1 MELGYARV
9 STTEQDTSLQL
20 AALRAA
26 GVVAYWEDQISGVK
40 ARPALEELLGLL
52 QPGDVVL
59 VYKLDRLARSLTD
72 LLRIADRIAR
82 AGATLRSLT
91 EPFETTTPVGR
102 MLFQLL
108 GAFAEFERNVIRERC
123 AAGMTEAMKRGVKF
137 GRKRRKFDYEE
148 AFRLRNEGMT
158 FTELSLHFGV
168 GRSHVFSA
176 VRRIKKERAA
186 AAEKEGASLAGPG
199 SMPAAPSPKG
209 SWPYRVTIPS
219 ASALPRLVAK
229 PGRPAPV
236 APVAALCVTT
246 ADGRPP

>member
-9 STTEQDTSLQL
+9 STTEQDTSLQI

-26 GVVAYWEDQISGVK
+26 DVVAYWEDQISGVK
-40 ARPALEELLGLL
+40 ARPALEELLGIL

-72 LLRIADRIAR
+72 LLRIAERVAT

-91 EPFETTTPVGR
+91 EPLETTTPVGR

-108 GAFAEFERNVIRERC
+108 GAFAEFERNVIKERC
-123 AAGMTEAMKRGVKF
+123 AAGQAEAMKRGVKF

-148 AFRLRNEGMT
+148 AFRMRNEGKT
-158 FTELSLHFGV
+158 FTELAAHFGV
-168 GRSHVFSA
+168 HRSHIFSA

-186 AAEKEGASLAGPG
+186 EAEKAGASLAGPV
-199 SMPAAPSPKG
+199 SMSSPL
-209 SWPYRVTIPS
+209 SP
-219 ASALPRLVAK
+219 
-229 PGRPAPV
+229 
-236 APVAALCVTT
+236 
-246 ADGRPP
+246 

>member
-72 LLRIADRIAR
+72 LLRIADRIAS

-91 EPFETTTPVGR
+91 EPLETTTPVGR

-123 AAGMTEAMKRGVKF
+123 AAGQAEAMKRGVKF
-137 GRKRRKFDYEE
+137 GRKRRKFDYYE
-148 AFRLRNEGMT
+148 AFRMRNEGKT
-158 FTELSLHFGV
+158 YTELSLHFGV
-168 GRSHVFSA
+168 HRSHVFSA
-176 VRRIKKERAA
+176 VRRIKKE
-186 AAEKEGASLAGPG
+186 L
-199 SMPAAPSPKG
+199 
-209 SWPYRVTIPS
+209 
-219 ASALPRLVAK
+219 ASAQ
-229 PGRPAPV
+229 
-236 APVAALCVTT
+236 
-246 ADGRPP
+246 